1 MLATAP
7 AASHDEGL
15 DPALLAA
22 AKRLEIAEADPL
34 AVIGFEP
41 VCKPRVLARL
51 AGTPEHLLPE
61 PCGACPQERFLGL
74 PDENLDVL
82 YGGAGGGG
90 KSASLLALAIRTC
103 VRYPGIQIFWFRKT
117 FPQLNQSVLRNLA
130 RYNYGRALGGQWNG
144 SKYELRFPGASILTF
159 AHAKN
164 MEEAA
169 ALSSAEI
176 NMLIIDERTTMPPD
190 VVDFLYTRIRSGV
203 QDVPCLGARS
213 ASNPGHVGHGVV
225 KADYVDATD
234 HGAKEIT
241 DGAGR
246 RRIFIPARATDNPY
260 VGDYDKT
267 LEGIADP
274 DLRARIKDGD
284 WSAMPDAAFPD
295 WKPDRILVPAFEI
308 PETWE
313 CRGGMDYGWA
323 APSVYLAAAKDGDG
337 RVWFYRELTMV
348 QTPERE
354 QARKILKANEGLNI
368 ASVAADPAMWGKVG
382 SALPPADQMATE
394 GLALTKA
401 DNDRLGGKA
410 RMHTYLAEGP
420 ACAHHR
426 SLDWDT
432 CPMLH
437 VLDGACPQFT
447 KTMASLPRD
456 PHRPEDV
463 DTDAPDHWFD
473 AARYLLMSIG
483 GSADAWI
490 AHFRRKAEAVG
501 YSSASTPGP
510 EVPAGPEPVAE
521 PAPEP
526 DDPRARLRA
535 ARTAAL
541 RDQRFTTSSK

>member
-1 MLATAP
+1 VV
-7 AASHDEGL
+7 GVL
-15 DPALLAA
+15 DAFDLLADQ
-22 AKRLEIAEADPL
+22 LDEPPVDPW

-51 AGTPEHLLPE
+51 SGMPEDELP
-61 PCGACPQERFLGL
+61 PMCGECPQERFLNL
-74 PDENLDVL
+74 PDEDLDVL

-103 VRYPGIQIFWFRKT
+103 IRYPGIQIFWFRKT

-130 RYNYGRALGGQWNG
+130 RYGYAKSLGGQWNG

-176 NMLIIDERTTMPPD
+176 NMLIIDERTTMPPE

-203 QDVPCLGARS
+203 EGVPSLGARS

-234 HGAKEIT
+234 YGSREVSDK
-241 DGAGR
+241 AGR
-246 RRIFIPARATDNPY
+246 RRIFIPAKASDNPY

-267 LEGIADP
+267 LEGISDP

-295 WKPDRILVPAFEI
+295 WKRDRIVVPLFDVPAA
-308 PETWE
+308 WQR
-313 CRGGMDYGWA
+313 RGGMDYGWA
-323 APSVYLAAAKDGDG
+323 APSVYMAAARDNDG
-337 RVWFYRELTMV
+337 RLWFYRELTMV
-348 QTPERE
+348 QTPERD
-354 QARKILKANEGLNI
+354 QARQILEANTGHALVSI
-368 ASVAADPAMWGKVG
+368 AADPAMWGKTG
-382 SALPPADQMATE
+382 SSLPPAEQMAIE
-394 GLALTKA
+394 GLHLTRA

-410 RMHTYLAEGP
+410 RYHTYLAEAP

-426 SLDWDT
+426 ELGWAT

-437 VLDGACPQFT
+437 VLDGTCPQFT
-447 KTMASLPRD
+447 KTMGELPRD

-463 DTDAPDHWFD
+463 DTDAPDHWYD
-473 AARYLLMSIG
+473 AGRYLIMSIG
-483 GSADAWI
+483 GGPQFPILDTPVDEQLAALLGEFGQGI
-490 AHFRRKAEAVG
+490 AHRPRQAEIDPWADDD
-501 YSSASTPGP
+501 
-510 EVPAGPEPVAE
+510 AE
-521 PAPEP
+521 
-526 DDPRARLRA
+526 
-535 ARTAAL
+535 
-541 RDQRFTTSSK
+541 QRGTTQTSPFI

>member
-1 MLATAP
+1 MLIQLRELEAERRRLAELEVADVDVF
-7 AASHDEGL
+7 AAL
-15 DPALLAA
+15 
-22 AKRLEIAEADPL
+22 
-34 AVIGFEP
+34 GFEP

-51 AGTPEHLLPE
+51 AGTPDHLLPA
-61 PCGACPQERFLGL
+61 PCGTCPQERFLAL
-74 PDENLDVL
+74 PDENLDAL

-90 KSASLLALAIRTC
+90 KSWSLLAHAIRTC
-103 VRYPGIQIFWFRKT
+103 HRYPGIQVFWFRRS
-117 FPQLNQSVLRNLA
+117 FPELNQSVLRTLA
-130 RYNYGRALGGQWNG
+130 RYGYAKSLGARWDG
-144 SKYELRFPGASILTF
+144 SKYELRFPGGAVLTF
-159 AHAKN
+159 GHAKN
-164 MEEAA
+164 LQEAA
-169 ALSSAEI
+169 SLSSAEI
-176 NMLIIDERTTMPPD
+176 NMLILDERTAIPPD

-203 QDVPCLGARS
+203 EGVPCLGARS
-213 ASNPGHVGHGVV
+213 ASNPGHIGHGVV
-225 KADYVDATD
+225 KADYVDATEY
-234 HGAKEIT
+234 GAKEIL
-241 DGAGR
+241 DKAGR
-246 RRIFIPARATDNPY
+246 RRIFIPAKASDNPY

-295 WKPDRILVPAFEI
+295 WKPDQIIVPAFET
-308 PETWE
+308 PEAWE
-313 CRGGMDYGWA
+313 RRGGMDYGWA

-354 QARKILKANEGLNI
+354 QARKILKANKGLNV

-394 GLALTKA
+394 GLTLTKA
-401 DNDRLGGKA
+401 DNDRLGGKS

-426 SLDWDT
+426 ELGWAT

-437 VLDGACPQFT
+437 VLDGTCPQFA

-463 DTDAPDHWFD
+463 DTDAPDHWYD

-483 GSADAWI
+483 GSAESWI
-490 AHFRRKAEAVG
+490 SHFRRKAEAVG
-501 YSSASTPGP
+501 YQ
-510 EVPAGPEPVAE
+510 PAGT
-521 PAPEP
+521 PAPLTEPEAATEVEP
-526 DDPRARLRA
+526 DDPAARLRA

-541 RDQRFTTSSK
+541 RAQRR

>member
-1 MLATAP
+1 VDLF
-7 AASHDEGL
+7 AAVAD
-15 DPALLAA
+15 
-22 AKRLEIAEADPL
+22 RLEEVAEDPL
-34 AVIGFEP
+34 ATIGFEP
-41 VCKPRVLARL
+41 VCKPRVLERL

-61 PCGACPQERFLGL
+61 PCGQCPQERFLAL

-103 VRYPGIQIFWFRKT
+103 IRYPGIQIFWFRKT

-130 RYNYGRALGGQWNG
+130 RYNYAKAVGGRWNG
-144 SKYELRFPGASILTF
+144 SKYELSFSGASILTF

-176 NMLIIDERTTMPPD
+176 NMLIIDERTTMPPE

-203 QDVPCLGARS
+203 DGVPCLGARA

-225 KADYVDATD
+225 KAEYVDATD
-234 HGAKEIT
+234 HGTKEIV
-241 DGAGR
+241 DKAGR
-246 RRIFIPARATDNPY
+246 RRIFIPAKATDNPY

-267 LEGIADP
+267 LEGITDP

-295 WKPDRILVPAFEI
+295 WKRDRIVVPAFEI

-313 CRGGMDYGWA
+313 RRGGMDYGWA

-337 RVWFYRELTMV
+337 RLWFYRELTMV

-354 QARKILKANEGLNI
+354 QARQILAANAGVKP
-368 ASVAADPAMWGKVG
+368 ASIAADPAMWGKTG
-382 SALPPADQMATE
+382 SSLPPADQMATE
-394 GLALTKA
+394 GLYLTRA
-401 DNDRLGGKA
+401 DNDRLGGKS

-420 ACAHHR
+420 ACPHHR
-426 SLDWDT
+426 EQGWAT

-437 VLDGACPQFT
+437 VLDGACPQFV
-447 KTMASLPRD
+447 KTMGELPRD

-463 DTDAPDHWFD
+463 DTDAPDHHYD
-473 AARYLLMSIG
+473 AARYLCLSIG
-483 GSADAWI
+483 TAPKFHFPEPEKTPDGLDPQAQPSSSALAPPPPTPTMYGGFPV
-490 AHFRRKAEAVG
+490 ATG
-501 YSSASTPGP
+501 YSPW
-510 EVPAGPEPVAE
+510 
-521 PAPEP
+521 
-526 DDPRARLRA
+526 
-535 ARTAAL
+535 
-541 RDQRFTTSSK
+541 